1 MNRQIIHEEGKLSL
15 SIQSLEVF
23 NELYE
28 VILVDRGVRN
38 HHVLNTSIFGDSY

>member
-1 MNRQIIHEEGKLSL
+1 MNFQIVHEECKLSL

-23 NELYE
+23 DELYE

-38 HHVLNTSIFGDSY
+38 HQVLNTFIFGDSH